1 MRYPVL
7 VLLALALAGCG
18 ATVSQPLV
26 PAASNGQFTAT
37 ESPAHVRA
45 GGVVHVTLTV
55 VGPARFES
63 GCLQTFRIWATDG
76 HNQRVWEQPRPPM
89 MCFAIARTVL
99 PAGETA
105 TFKADWP
112 TAPTL
117 APGIYQIHGLCL
129 QVLPDGADS
138 RASEN
143 MPVLSMSVT

>member
-1 MRYPVL
+1 MRRLIL
-7 VLLALALAGCG
+7 VAALALGGCG
-18 ATVSQPLV
+18 ASVSQPLI
-26 PAASNGQFTAT
+26 PAASKGQFTAT

-45 GGVVHVTLTV
+45 GDVVHVTLTV

-76 HNQRVWEQPRPPM
+76 HDQKVWEQPRPPM

-117 APGIYQIHGLCL
+117 TSGIYQIHGLCL

-143 MPVLSMSVT
+143 MPVLSVSVA